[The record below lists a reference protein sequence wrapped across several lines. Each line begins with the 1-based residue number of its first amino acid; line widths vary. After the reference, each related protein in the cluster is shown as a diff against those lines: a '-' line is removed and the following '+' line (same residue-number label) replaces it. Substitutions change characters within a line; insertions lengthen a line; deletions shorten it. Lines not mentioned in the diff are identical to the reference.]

1 MTQLSAPRF
10 FVGAVIASFLNFA
23 SVGIATAQSTNTGE
37 IVIRYQGDGESIP
50 PPHRE
55 GDVYVIAIPRALAP
69 KPEKLVAPFVNEIVG
84 ENEVWRF
91 ALADNAA
98 VAVEE
103 LHNGSIRIHLR
114 ENQLSKQNAP
124 ASVARTSSI
133 STAAPAEVA
142 LPVAAEPAPQVN
154 ANGTLLVAAIRT
166 APDTSSSGAGDARN
180 LAGTGAGKALKL
192 SQAGVDLS
200 VPQSPAFAIL
210 GITPDNVIQPSSPRE
225 LALSLL
231 NGVGKDG
238 TFQSGIA
245 IDTVPYLLLS
255 GSSKTLRDYQD
266 SYAVRFLSRTQFSF
280 ATSKGAQDTDPSL
293 KLALGLHMTLFDNG
307 DPRLDREFITDLGKA
322 FFALGYIDP
331 EDPAAVADANKRWKT
346 ITEEARTNARKRNWN
361 KSSWSLGLAPSW
373 IDKTGNSGHYD
384 WNGGA
389 AWTSLAY
396 GFDTEPFTN
405 TGLDGTSQLILHL
418 RYRNHEEIPDPAT
431 TGSFYTEDSFLAVLR
446 LRIGSPEFNAS
457 LDGAYVREWNSG
469 SHDGSSYRL
478 AFVLERKMAANLW
491 FRLSYGK
498 EFDTPDGK
506 DASLFLGSF
515 HLGASEDS
523 SPVQGANR

>member
-1 MTQLSAPRF
+1 MTQLWARF
-10 FVGAVIASFLNFA
+10 LVGAIIASFPNFA
-23 SVGIATAQSTNTGE
+23 STGIATPQSTNTGE
-37 IVIRYQGDGESIP
+37 ILIRYQGTGELIP
-50 PPHRE
+50 APHRE
-55 GDVYVIAIPRALAP
+55 GDVYVIAIPRTLAP

-84 ENEVWRF
+84 DNEVWRF
-91 ALADNAA
+91 TLKDNAA
-98 VAVEE
+98 VTVEE
-103 LHNGSIRIHLR
+103 LRGGTIRVRLGG
-114 ENQLSKQNAP
+114 EQLSNVSAP
-124 ASVARTSSI
+124 PSVARSRI
-133 STAAPAEVA
+133 STAAPEEVA
-142 LPVAAEPAPQVN
+142 SPVAAETVPSVN
-154 ANGTLLVAAIRT
+154 ANGTLLVATIRA
-166 APDTSSSGAGDARN
+166 APDASSSGDGNPGN
-180 LAGTGAGKALKL
+180 LAATAAGTALKL
-192 SQAGVDLS
+192 SQSGVDLS

-210 GITPDNVIQPSSPRE
+210 GITPDNVIRPGSPRE

-231 NGVGKDG
+231 NGVGENG
-238 TFQSGIA
+238 AFQSGIA

-255 GSSKTLRDYQD
+255 GSSKTLKDYQD

-307 DPRLDREFITDLGKA
+307 DPRLDREFINDLGKA
-322 FFALGYIDP
+322 FFNLGYIDP
-331 EDPAAVADANKRWKT
+331 EDPASVAAANKKWKT

-405 TGLDGTSQLILHL
+405 TGLDETSQLILHL
-418 RYRNHEEIPDPAT
+418 RYRNHAEIPDPVM
-431 TGSFYTEDSFLAVLR
+431 TGSFYTEDSFLAALR

-457 LDGAYVREWNSG
+457 LDGVYVREWNSG
-469 SHDGSSYRL
+469 AHDGSSYRL

-498 EFDTPDGK
+498 EFETPDGK
-506 DASLFLGSF
+506 NASLFLGSF

-523 SPVQGANR
+523 SPVQGAKQ